1 MTLAERWDRWRRRLF
16 GRYSIDDPRPIAEG
30 APYTF
35 FLPSE
40 NELLALSPGDHV
52 KLLFRGNPG
61 GKSFDVERMWVSLT
75 DVNGNSLTGRLD
87 NVPYELHQLR
97 PDDVIHFHRDQ
108 VISIRWDD
116 LRAQQPPSS
125 PPYREYWDR
134 CMVDRCV
141 VDDGVPVYYLYR
153 EEDDLAGPED
163 EFPDSGWRIR
173 GDYRGLTDEEL
184 AEWKADYI
192 AIGKVLNSDDSW
204 LPLIDE
210 PVGSAFIRDEETGA
224 FVPTDYRIDDAE
236 E

>member
-87 NVPYELHQLR
+87 NVIRSSPFAGMIFERSNRLLHR
-97 PDDVIHFHRDQ
+97 PIASIGIVAWLIAALWMMACQ
-108 VISIRWDD
+108 SIISI
-116 LRAQQPPSS
+116 
-125 PPYREYWDR
+125 
-134 CMVDRCV
+134 
-141 VDDGVPVYYLYR
+141 
-153 EEDDLAGPED
+153 
-163 EFPDSGWRIR
+163 
-173 GDYRGLTDEEL
+173 
-184 AEWKADYI
+184 
-192 AIGKVLNSDDSW
+192 GK
-204 LPLIDE
+204 
-210 PVGSAFIRDEETGA
+210 RMT
-224 FVPTDYRIDDAE
+224 
-236 E
+236 